1 MRFVKKIWI
10 LLSVCLAF
18 IITSCN
24 WSVSEQEFF
33 DENMLVG
40 KWVNDRD
47 ANDYYVFR
55 SNHTGYM
62 WNEGDDV
69 TEDEAM
75 NDNNCAFSWELSNAT
90 LIILNSTTMTGE
102 NVIPKIYTLRKLTET
117 QLEYYDLF
125 SSMSL
130 TKCRN

>member
-1 MRFVKKIWI
+1 M
-10 LLSVCLAF
+10 
-18 IITSCN
+18 
-24 WSVSEQEFF
+24 SEQEFF